1 VNYKDVAELTF
12 RELLLAHREVSFEV
26 LRRIWPFIVGV
37 VVIAAILMWLDNR
50 K

>member
-1 VNYKDVAELTF
+1 MFKDIAELTF
-12 RELLLAHREVSFEV
+12 RELLRAHREISFEV
-26 LRRIWPFIVGV
+26 LRRVWPFIVCI